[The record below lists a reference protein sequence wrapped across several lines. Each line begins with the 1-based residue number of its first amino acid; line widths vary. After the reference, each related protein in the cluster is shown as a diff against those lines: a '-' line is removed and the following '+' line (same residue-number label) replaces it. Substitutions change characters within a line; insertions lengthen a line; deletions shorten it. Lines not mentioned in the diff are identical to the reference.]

1 MKCGENANVFELF
14 GEKIY
19 YKKIMNF
26 NGTLVKNYKYV
37 IIYL

>member
-1 MKCGENANVFELF
+1 MKCGENSNVFELF

-19 YKKIMNF
+19 CKIMNF